1 MCGLVHTCRYFDPA
15 RGDVFSASW
24 REARRRRE
32 EDGDPGMTRTSDLR
46 FRKPPLYPAELR
58 DREPAHSRAATGSP
72 ASRELWRRRPMP
84 LSFGFA
90 STTTTLL
97 LRPPMHSICEAVHR
111 SCFYPTC
118 KKAAPWPKE
127 PLKSEGPKKQASTS
141 VRRRASEQGW
151 TAGSPAP
158 AGERSP
164 VTDG

>member
-32 EDGDPGMTRTSDLR
+32 NDGDPGMTRTSDLR

-72 ASRELWRRRPMP
+72 ASQNGRRLDSHDADGQPERRQQIRDAAQV
-84 LSFGFA
+84 SA
-90 STTTTLL
+90 
-97 LRPPMHSICEAVHR
+97 AR
-111 SCFYPTC
+111 SCAQ
-118 KKAAPWPKE
+118 KSGSWPKE
-127 PLKSEGPKKQASTS
+127 PLKFEGPKNKPSTS
-141 VRRRASEQGW
+141 ARRRASARDW
-151 TAGSPAP
+151 KVGSRARGG
-158 AGERSP
+158 ARSP